1 MNETDI
7 EESKA
12 PLIEH
17 LIELRTRLVYAMIG
31 FIAAFIV
38 CFAFASDIFNILLMP
53 YQWAVGDDQII
64 KLQFIRA
71 EEKFFTNLKIGMFGG
86 LFIAFPVI
94 ASQIYK
100 FVAPGL
106 YKNEKQAFL
115 PFLLATPVLFLLGA
129 ALVFFFIM
137 PTAMAFFLSFEQHA
151 GEGQVAI
158 ELQQQVSGYLSLIMT
173 LILAFGFCF
182 QMPVILTL
190 LGKVGIVSADGLRD
204 KRKYAIVG
212 VVTLAAIFT
221 PPDPFS
227 QLGLAIPLVGLYELA
242 IIAITMIEKK
252 RNADNSDPGNDDDDQ
267 D

>member
-1 MNETDI
+1 MTETDL
-7 EESKA
+7 EDSKA

-17 LIELRTRLVYAMIG
+17 LIELRTRLIYAMIG
-31 FIAAFIV
+31 FIAAFIL
-38 CFAFASDIFNILLMP
+38 CFTFASDIFNVLLLP
-53 YQWAVGDDQII
+53 YQWAVGEGQEIT
-64 KLQFIRA
+64 LQFIRA

-86 LFIAFPVI
+86 IFIAFPII
-94 ASQIYK
+94 ATQIYK

-106 YKNEKQAFL
+106 YKNEKAAFL
-115 PFLLATPVLFLLGA
+115 PFLAATPILFLLGA

-137 PTAMAFFLSFEQHA
+137 PTAMKFFLSFEQHA

-158 ELQQQVSGYLSLIMT
+158 ELQQQVAGYLSLIMT

-190 LGKVGIVSADGLRD
+190 LGKVGIVSADGLRA
-204 KRKYAIVG
+204 KRRYAIVG

-242 IIAITMIEKK
+242 IIAVAMIEKK
-252 RNADNSDPGNDDDDQ
+252 RNAENSDPGNDDEEQ

>member
-1 MNETDI
+1 MSKQDIDET
-7 EESKA
+7 KA

-17 LIELRTRLVYAMIG
+17 LVELRTRLIYAVIG
-31 FIAAFIV
+31 FFIAFIV
-38 CFAFASDIFNILLMP
+38 SFAFADDIFNLLLLP
-53 YQWAVGDDQII
+53 YKWAVGDATTI

-71 EEKFFTNLKIGMFGG
+71 EEYFFTQLKIGMFGG
-86 LFIAFPVI
+86 LFIAFPLI
-94 ASQIYK
+94 AAQIYK

-106 YKNEKQAFL
+106 YNKEKQAFL
-115 PFLLATPVLFLLGA
+115 PFLVATPFLFLLGA

-137 PTAMAFFLSFEQHA
+137 PTAMKFFLSFEQAA
-151 GEGQVAI
+151 GNGKVAI
-158 ELQQQVSGYLSLIMT
+158 ELQQQVAGYLSLIMT

-182 QMPVILTL
+182 QLPVVLTL
-190 LGKVGIVSADGLRD
+190 LGKIGIVSAAGLRD

-242 IIAITMIEKK
+242 IIAVAMIEK
-252 RNADNSDPGNDDDDQ
+252 RRLAEDSDPGNDDGEQ
-267 D
+267 E

>member
-1 MNETDI
+1 MSEQNID
-7 EESKA
+7 ESKA

-17 LIELRTRLVYAMIG
+17 LIELRTRLVYSVIG
-31 FIAAFIV
+31 FIIAFIA
-38 CFAFASDIFNILLMP
+38 CFFVADEIFDILLLP
-53 YQWAVGDDQII
+53 YQWAVGEGKEI
-64 KLQFIRA
+64 KLQFLA
-71 EEKFFTNLKIGMFGG
+71 AQEFFFTQLKIGMFGG
-86 LFIAFPVI
+86 LFIAFPLI
-94 ASQIYK
+94 AAQIYK

-115 PFLLATPVLFLLGA
+115 PFLAATPFLFILGA

-137 PTAMAFFLSFEQHA
+137 PTAMKFFISFERPA
-151 GEGQVAI
+151 SEGVVAI
-158 ELQQQVSGYLSLIMT
+158 ELQQRVSDYLSLIMT

-182 QMPVILTL
+182 QLPVILTL
-190 LGKVGIVSADGLRD
+190 LGKIGVVSADGLRD

-242 IIAITMIEKK
+242 IIAVAMIEKK
-252 RNADNSDPGNDDDDQ
+252 RLAEDSDPGNDTADQ

>member
-1 MNETDI
+1 MTEQDI
-7 EESKA
+7 DESKA

-17 LIELRTRLVYAMIG
+17 LIELRTRLIYAVIG
-31 FIAAFIV
+31 FLIAFVIS
-38 CFAFASDIFNILLMP
+38 FAFADDIFNILLLP
-53 YQWAVGDDQII
+53 YKWAVGDASSI

-71 EEKFFTNLKIGMFGG
+71 EEYFFTQLKIGMFGG
-86 LFIAFPVI
+86 LFIAFPLI

-100 FVAPGL
+100 FMAPGL
-106 YKNEKQAFL
+106 YSNEKQAFL
-115 PFLLATPVLFLLGA
+115 PFLIATPFLFMLGA

-137 PTAMAFFLSFEQHA
+137 PTAMKFFLSFEQAA
-151 GEGQVAI
+151 GDGKVAI

-182 QMPVILTL
+182 QLPVILTL
-190 LGKVGIVSADGLRD
+190 LGKIGIVSADGLRD

-242 IIAITMIEKK
+242 IIAVSIIEK
-252 RNADNSDPGNDDDDQ
+252 RRLAADSDPGNDDGEQ
-267 D
+267 E

>member
-1 MNETDI
+1 MTETEI
-7 EESKA
+7 ESSKA

-17 LIELRTRLVYAMIG
+17 LVELRTRLIYSLIG
-31 FIAAFIV
+31 FIFAFIV
-38 CFAFASDIFNILLMP
+38 SYYFAEEIFNVLLLP
-53 YQWAVGDDQII
+53 FKWANGADKQL
-64 KLQFIRA
+64 KLQVIQA
-71 EEKFFTNLKIGMFGG
+71 QEIFFTHLKIGVFGG
-86 LFIAFPVI
+86 LFISFPIV

-106 YKNEKQAFL
+106 YNNEKSAFL
-115 PFLLATPVLFLLGA
+115 PFLIATPFLFLAGA
-129 ALVFFFIM
+129 ALVFFFVM
-137 PTAMAFFLSFEQHA
+137 PTALRFFLSFQLLDGDGIA
-151 GEGQVAI
+151 TI
-158 ELQQQVSGYLSLIMT
+158 ELQQRMADYLSLTMT

-190 LGKVGIVSADGLRD
+190 LGKIGVVSADGLRS

-227 QLGLAIPLVGLYELA
+227 QLGLAIPLIGLYELA
-242 IIAITMIEKK
+242 ILAINQIEKK
-252 RNADNSDPGNDDDDQ
+252 RNLANSDPGNDDDEQ